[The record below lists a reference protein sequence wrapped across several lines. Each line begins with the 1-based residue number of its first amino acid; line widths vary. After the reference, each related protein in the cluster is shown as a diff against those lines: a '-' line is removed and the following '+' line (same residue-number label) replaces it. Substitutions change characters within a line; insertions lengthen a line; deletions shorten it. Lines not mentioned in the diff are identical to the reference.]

1 MKLVDLINKLQEYN
15 ANAEVGV
22 IVHNFREEF
31 SITFGGGSEG
41 DTKATCN
48 NINFYV
54 DRLCGSESVR

>member
-31 SITFGGGSEG
+31 SITFGGSEG